1 MLDSKFFNNLYFNWW
16 RNLDKTILLTILVL
30 FTLGLLFSLL
40 STSLVAS
47 DRLNTNNYFFFLK
60 HCIFIFIGVSTMF
73 FFSILDKNKLFIL
86 SYIFFFIFFIS
97 LILVPFI
104 GTEVKGSKRWLD
116 IFFLPRFQPIELLKP
131 FIIVIVASSLS
142 FQNKNYQY
150 VKYFVSFLLILPII
164 TLLASQPD
172 IGQTIL
178 IFITWLALI
187 FISGINLVLF
197 FSFFSL
203 ILFSLISLILFF
215 PKFEYILIRISS
227 FFDPLSG
234 NNYQSEK
241 ASEAIISGGFF
252 GKGIGEGILKNKVP
266 EAHTDY
272 IVSVIS
278 EEFGAIMIF
287 FILLIFLIFLYKTFK
302 RISYLKNDKIK
313 FIIFGC
319 SIIIFFQFLV
329 HLGVNIRILPTTGM
343 TLPFLSY
350 GGSSIIGS
358 SILAGIILNLTKK
371 NIS

>member
-1 MLDSKFFNNLYFNWW
+1 MLNNRLYNNIYFNWW
-16 RNLDKTILLTILVL
+16 RNLDKTILLIILLL

-60 HCIFIFIGVSTMF
+60 HCIFILIGISTMF
-73 FFSILDKNKLFIL
+73 FFSFLDKNKLFIL
-86 SYIFFFIFFIS
+86 SFILFFIFLIS

-116 IFFLPRFQPIELLKP
+116 ILFLPRFQPIEILKP
-131 FIIVIVASSLS
+131 FIIVVIASSLS
-142 FQNKNYQY
+142 FENKNYQY
-150 VKYFVSFLLILPII
+150 IKYFTSLLLILPII
-164 TLLASQPD
+164 ALLASQPD

-178 IFITWLALI
+178 IFLTWLALI
-187 FISGINLVLF
+187 FISGINLYLF
-197 FSFFSL
+197 FSFFIIILISLLSL
-203 ILFSLISLILFF
+203 ILLI
-215 PKFEYILIRISS
+215 PKFDYILVRISS
-227 FFDPLSG
+227 FFDPSSG

-287 FILLIFLIFLYKTFK
+287 FILMIFLIFLYKSFK
-302 RISYLKNDKIK
+302 KISYLKNDKVK

-350 GGSSIIGS
+350 GGSSILGS